1 MADTAPGVGSHSAT
15 RAANERR
22 IIDALRLEGPS
33 SQAHLARRTGL
44 ARGTVNSIVK
54 SLHSAGSVLVREVNG
69 RESSISLVTTSGAVL
84 AMDIGPASV
93 RAAAISLQTQKRTDM
108 TRDVRHLPAG
118 PPRIDVVAE
127 LVDELLATSELA
139 REQIT
144 GTSVAV
150 RAPLDSRSETILPFT
165 AMTGWQGLPLRAM
178 LEERLGLEVTVDK
191 DTNFAALAEWTWGV
205 GRGTRDFLYVNWS
218 TTLAASLIL
227 DSKVHRGA
235 TGLTA
240 ELGHIGLD
248 EGGAV
253 CACGNR
259 GCLTTYVSG
268 RFLLLQL
275 QTAGEPRNGLFD
287 VIKEARS
294 GDPACIRVLADAGRH
309 LGHVLGDVSK
319 IVAPSVIG
327 VGGEL
332 TAAGPLVF
340 DSLTS
345 SLAANS
351 LRSSIPGT
359 VARIATIRRDQSILG
374 GIAHSLANQGTGLSE
389 LPEWLRRK

>member
-1 MADTAPGVGSHSAT
+1 MATPTPGIGSHSAT
-15 RAANERR
+15 RAANQRR
-22 IIDALRLEGPS
+22 IIDALRQEGPS
-33 SQAHLARRTGL
+33 SQAHLARQTGL

-54 SLHSAGSVLVREVNG
+54 GLQAEGKILVREVNG

-84 AMDIGPASV
+84 AMEIGPV
-93 RAAAISLQTQKRTDM
+93 RVRVAAISLQAEKRTDM
-108 TRDVRHLPAG
+108 TKDIRHLPAG
-118 PPRIDVVAE
+118 PPRIDAVAE
-127 LVDELLATSELA
+127 LVDELLTTSELTNN
-139 REQIT
+139 QIT
-144 GTSVAV
+144 RTCIAV
-150 RAPLDSRSETILPFT
+150 RAPLDSRSEMILPFT
-165 AMTGWQGLPLRAM
+165 AMTGWQGMPLRAM
-178 LEERLGLEVTVDK
+178 LEERLGLDVIVDK
-191 DTNFAALAEWTWGV
+191 DTNFAAFAEWTWGV

-227 DSKVHRGA
+227 DSKVHRGT

-240 ELGHIGLD
+240 EIGHIGLD
-248 EGGAV
+248 GRGAV

-275 QTAGEPRNGLFD
+275 QSAGKPRNGLFD
-287 VIKEARS
+287 LIKQARA
-294 GDPACIRVLADAGRH
+294 GDPACIRVLEDAGRH

-340 DSLTS
+340 DSLTA

-351 LRSSIPGT
+351 LRSATPGT
-359 VARIATIRRDQSILG
+359 FARIATLRRDQSILG
-374 GIAHSLANQGTGLSE
+374 GVAYALADQGTGISE
-389 LPEWLRRK
+389 FPSWLNRK